1 MAVDELHANI
11 GLRGAAS
18 RFCRQSVVASRVWA
32 GSFTAMAEGGE
43 GEDEIQFL
51 RTVSKHYSASASL
64 SPINA
69 FRGRHAVQPI
79 NPSSRP
85 PPHKKVA
92 HGGGEVWR
100 SWNVNSGFSFFPLVF
115 RVCTSGVWVEVA
127 AGLRGAPVDGTPDVR
142 NLNETQPR
150 RWCKGSNDSTPSPS
164 PPPPPSTAALCLLP
178 ILPCV
183 SARCGCMDGPP
194 RGEEFQQVALAR
206 QPAPR
211 SAVTILVVWRRLLT
225 ASLAL
230 ALRGYAQCLSL

>member
-85 PPHKKVA
+85 PPIKKWLMV
-92 HGGGEVWR
+92 GGKFGGAEM
-100 SWNVNSGFSFFPLVF
+100 SIPAFLFSPLFFACARAVFGWKLPLVCAAHLSTGLLMCGISM
-115 RVCTSGVWVEVA
+115 RLSPA
-127 AGLRGAPVDGTPDVR
+127 AGARAAMTPHR
-142 NLNETQPR
+142 LPLLLLH
-150 RWCKGSNDSTPSPS
+150 
-164 PPPPPSTAALCLLP
+164 PPPPLSVYYLSSRVCLPGVDVWTVLP
-178 ILPCV
+178 GERSFSKLRSHV
-183 SARCGCMDGPP
+183 SPP
-194 RGEEFQQVALAR
+194 LG
-206 QPAPR
+206 
-211 SAVTILVVWRRLLT
+211 
-225 ASLAL
+225 
-230 ALRGYAQCLSL
+230 LRWLF